1 MKITNDGI
9 FYFLAFVAIILFF
22 GEPDLIDAIIYR
34 LMK

>member
-1 MKITNDGI
+1 MKITDDGI
-9 FYFLAFVAIILFF
+9 LYFLVFMAIVLFY